1 MPPIPSLLQKKGIC
15 SQPPRSNGS
24 DVTRGVRTLCGQF
37 FVLYRFAQ
45 IFSTTGC
52 MYIDLESCYSAYA
65 LVLPSRCAEAVKL
78 SRLGHNR
85 EHTGCEV
92 YPPSDVAGTQR
103 NVRRHVRYRA
113 TDGELR
119 QLPRSSSDGSTSARK
134 DPFLTN
140 GGEINWITVPAR
152 AANVASERTTRPSQA
167 TAHDSIETNR
177 SDAERK

>member
-1 MPPIPSLLQKKGIC
+1 MPAGRKAGESLKPCLRENPLG
-15 SQPPRSNGS
+15 R
-24 DVTRGVRTLCGQF
+24 TRVPVPKPT
-37 FVLYRFAQ
+37 
-45 IFSTTGC
+45 
-52 MYIDLESCYSAYA
+52 
-65 LVLPSRCAEAVKL
+65 RCAEAVKL

-119 QLPRSSSDGSTSARK
+119 QLPRSSSDGGTSARK

-140 GGEINWITVPAR
+140 GREINWITVPAR
-152 AANVASERTTRPSQA
+152 AADVASKRTAQPSQA
-167 TAHDSIETNR
+167 TAHGSIEANR
-177 SDAERK
+177 SEAERK

>member
-1 MPPIPSLLQKKGIC
+1 MSSIC
-15 SQPPRSNGS
+15 GGNAQFRH
-24 DVTRGVRTLCGQF
+24 THRGACTYALRTIFENVEFYPDSVRPGW
-37 FVLYRFAQ
+37 
-45 IFSTTGC
+45 
-52 MYIDLESCYSAYA
+52 MYVDFESCYSADA

-85 EHTGCEV
+85 ERKGRGVH
-92 YPPSDVAGTQR
+92 PPGDVVGTQR
-103 NVRRHVRYRA
+103 DIRRHVRCRA

-119 QLPRSSSDGSTSARK
+119 QLPRSSSDGSTSERK